1 MKLKTRAILLI
12 DPIIAPITQWLAFES
27 SLNDIRSLI
36 PPKESKTL
44 IKRARKKAR
53 CLPKHLRGAFL
64 YLIIEKIKGNMP
76 GDIAITLTLKDMQK
90 DYNLGGELCQ

>member
-1 MKLKTRAILLI
+1 MKLKTRAVLLF
-12 DPIIAPITQWLAFES
+12 DPIIQPITQWLAFES

-44 IKRARKKAR
+44 IKTARKRAS

-64 YLIIEKIKGNMP
+64 YLVTEKIKADMP
-76 GDIAITLTLKDMQK
+76 GDTAIALSFRDMQK
-90 DYNLGGELCQ
+90 DYNLGGVQ